1 MATYTRYDLT
11 DQEVCELEL
20 FDAIRVYAKEVKD
33 MRNPNATRAFLVSLS
48 RCQNLDQLGLE
59 VFAIQ
64 ATYTDKSE

>member
-20 FDAIRVYAKEVKD
+20 FDAIRVYATSIKD
-33 MRNPNATRAFLVSLS
+33 MRNPNANRAFLISLS
-48 RCQNLDQLGLE
+48 RCQNLDQLSLE

-64 ATYTDKSE
+64 ATYADKSE